1 MRQARWKRDPQRPDQ
16 NRNRERERPRKIGR
30 DENTHREMV
39 RERELMGW
47 RKEMEGETDRDR

>member
-1 MRQARWKRDPQRPDQ
+1 MEKRPAETGIRTGA
-16 NRNRERERPRKIGR
+16 EKERPRKIGR

-47 RKEMEGETDRDR
+47 RKEMERETDRDR

>member
-1 MRQARWKRDPQRPDQ
+1 MEKRPAETRSEQEQ
-16 NRNRERERPRKIGR
+16 RERERPRKIGR